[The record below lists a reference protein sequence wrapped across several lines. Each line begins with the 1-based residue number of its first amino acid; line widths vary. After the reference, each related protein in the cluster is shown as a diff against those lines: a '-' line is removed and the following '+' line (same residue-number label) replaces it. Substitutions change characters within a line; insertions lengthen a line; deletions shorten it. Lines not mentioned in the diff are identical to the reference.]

1 MYNAISHKQKRLFH
15 NIDWILVILWLVLVI
30 TGWLNIFSTGNN
42 HEFSNLLDF
51 SQRYG
56 KQLLWIILAMVIGL
70 FFLILDPRLIPPL
83 SNMIYIVFNLSLV
96 AVLIF
101 GTEVNAS
108 RSWFQVG
115 GFALQPAEFAKV
127 ATAMAMARYMS
138 NINFDIH
145 NRKTLLTIA
154 GIIALPTLLI
164 MLQPDLGSAIVL
176 LSLGLM
182 LYRFGLWPWYLYG
195 AIILAVLFLLD
206 MLFSSFI
213 VTGIIVLT
221 TSIIILVM
229 RSWKRDVWVI
239 AAMGMIAILL
249 VFAFD
254 FMYTKGLKPHQKER
268 IEVYLDNLQGIDRDI
283 RNVGYN
289 FYQSKVAIG
298 SGGWIGKGYLQ
309 GTQTKMNFIP
319 EQDTDF
325 IFCTV
330 GEEWGFLGSMFIITV
345 YLFLLYRIIQ
355 RAEMQRSR
363 YSKIYGYCVVSI
375 LLFHFV
381 INVGM
386 TIGLTPVIGIPL
398 PFMSYGGSSLWAF
411 TILLFIF
418 IKQDMHRYEVV
429 G

>member
-1 MYNAISHKQKRLFH
+1 MVVL
-15 NIDWILVILWLVLVI
+15 WLILVTV
-30 TGWLNIFSTGNN
+30 GWLSVFSTGNQ
-42 HEFSNLLDF
+42 ETFSNIFDLN
-51 SQRYG
+51 QRYG
-56 KQLLWIILAMVIGL
+56 KQLLWIVLAMVVALII
-70 FFLILDPRLIPPL
+70 LILDPKIVPPL
-83 SNMIYIVFNLSLV
+83 SYMIYALLNLSLV

-108 RSWFQVG
+108 KSWFQVG

-127 ATAMAMARYMS
+127 ATVLAMARYMS
-138 NINFDIH
+138 AIDFDLTK
-145 NRKTLLTIA
+145 RKTLLTVT
-154 GIIALPTLLI
+154 GIVALPFGLI

-176 LSLGLM
+176 FAPILM

-195 AIILAVLFLLD
+195 ALTLALLFILDL
-206 MLFSSFI
+206 MFSTY
-213 VTGIIVLT
+213 VVVGL
-221 TSIIILVM
+221 IIISVALLILILKAK
-229 RSWKRDVWVI
+229 KREAWLMVSLGLATIV
-239 AAMGMIAILL
+239 L

-254 FMYTKGLKPHQKER
+254 FFFHEGLKPHQKER
-268 IEVYLDNLQGIDRDI
+268 IEVYIANLQGEDRDI
-283 RNVGYN
+283 RNIGYN

-298 SGGWIGKGYLQ
+298 SGGWTGKGYLQ

-330 GEEWGFLGSMFIITV
+330 GEEFGFIGSMFIV
-345 YLFLLYRIIQ
+345 SVFLLLLYRIIQ
-355 RAEMQRSR
+355 RAEIQRSR
-363 YSKIYGYCVVSI
+363 FSQIYGYGVAS
-375 LLFHFV
+375 LLFFHFV
-381 INVGM
+381 VNVGM

-398 PFMSYGGSSLWAF
+398 PYMSYGGSSLWAF